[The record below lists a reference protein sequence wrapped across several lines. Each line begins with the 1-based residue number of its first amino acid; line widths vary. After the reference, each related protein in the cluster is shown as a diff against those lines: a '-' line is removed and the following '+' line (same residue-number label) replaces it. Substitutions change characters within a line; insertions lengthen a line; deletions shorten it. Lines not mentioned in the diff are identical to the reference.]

1 MSESSGQ
8 TNLVRC
14 FVDALRGIESVFKSE
29 RNFRIHLAVA
39 VAVIVLGFVLKIS
52 SFEWLAIILCMGFV
66 LVAEVLN
73 TSIEYL
79 ADVAHPEM
87 DPGVRRAKDAAAGGV
102 LIASVAAA
110 SVGVIVYLPKL
121 WEWLSKS

>member
-8 TNLVRC
+8 TNFVMC
-14 FVDALRGIESVFKSE
+14 FVDAWRGIKTVFKSE
-29 RNFRIHLAVA
+29 RNFRIHLVVA
-39 VAVIVLGFVLKIS
+39 LLVVVLGFVLRLS
-52 SFEWLAIILCMGFV
+52 SVEWLAIVLCMGFV
-66 LVAEVLN
+66 LAAEVLN
-73 TSIEYL
+73 TAIEYL
-79 ADVAHPEM
+79 ADVVHPEM
-87 DPGVRRAKDAAAGGV
+87 DPGIRRAKDAAAGGV